1 MGTSGLCI
9 RVDDEIELRLHE
21 LRYAEAYHALIV
33 RNIEHL
39 REWMPWAAEEQTL
52 EGTRNFMSSAMH
64 RFADGTG
71 LPTNLWYRGQLVG
84 SIGYPR
90 MSWQTRQAEI
100 GYWLDKDMQGKG
112 IITRATGALVTY
124 AFEEL
129 GLNKVEIHAASGN
142 YRSRAVPE
150 RLGFK
155 QEGALRQNV
164 WVNGQVYDMIIYGML
179 ANEWHPST
187 DMGVLP

>member
-1 MGTSGLCI
+1 MSTLGLCI

-21 LRYAEAYHALIV
+21 LRYAEAYHALVV

-52 EGTRNFMSSAMH
+52 EGIKNFMSSSMH

-90 MSWQTRQAEI
+90 MSWQARQAEI

-112 IITRATGALVTY
+112 IITRATKALVTY

-150 RLGFK
+150 RLGFR
-155 QEGALRQNV
+155 QEGTLRQTV

-179 ANEWHPST
+179 ASEWHPST
-187 DMGVLP
+187 STSVLS